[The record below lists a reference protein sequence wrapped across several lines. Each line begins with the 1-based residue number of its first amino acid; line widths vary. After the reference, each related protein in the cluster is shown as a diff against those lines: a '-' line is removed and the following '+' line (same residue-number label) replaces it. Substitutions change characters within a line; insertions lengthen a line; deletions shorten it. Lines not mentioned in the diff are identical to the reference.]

1 MLLRREYPP
10 PVELLA
16 APVLEGERY
25 QNRPIYFSDV
35 IVRREGDLVG
45 GFEALRGRSWA
56 YNDPLSHSGY
66 NLTRY
71 ELIRRGETGGFFGRV
86 VEAGS
91 HANALRL
98 VAAGTVDAAAIDSQI
113 LAVEFRDSPELAKS
127 LRVIDAFGPSTIQP
141 MVVASRLPQE
151 IKERMRALLFD
162 LPRDERSRSAL
173 GYGLVRR
180 FAPVADADYDD
191 IRGMLGAA
199 EDSGFMTLR

>member
-1 MLLRREYPP
+1 MLLRREDPP

-35 IVRREGDLVG
+35 IVRRDSDIE

-91 HANALRL
+91 HANSLRL

-113 LAVEFRDSPELAKS
+113 LAVEFRDSPELAGA
-127 LRVIDAFGPSTIQP
+127 LRVIDVFGPSTIQP
-141 MVVASRLPQE
+141 MVAASRLPQE
-151 IKERMRALLFD
+151 IKERMRSLLLD
-162 LPRDERSRSAL
+162 LPRDERSRPAL
-173 GYGLVRR
+173 GYGFVRR
-180 FAPVADADYDD
+180 FAPMIDPDYDD
-191 IRGMLGAA
+191 IRRMLAAA
-199 EDSGFMTLR
+199 EYSGFMTLR

>member
-1 MLLRREYPP
+1 M
-10 PVELLA
+10 ELLA

-35 IVRREGDLVG
+35 IVRRDSDIE

-91 HANALRL
+91 HANSLRL
-98 VAAGTVDAAAIDSQI
+98 VAAGKVVD
-113 LAVEFRDSPELAKS
+113 
-127 LRVIDAFGPSTIQP
+127 G
-141 MVVASRLPQE
+141 
-151 IKERMRALLFD
+151 
-162 LPRDERSRSAL
+162 
-173 GYGLVRR
+173 
-180 FAPVADADYDD
+180 
-191 IRGMLGAA
+191 
-199 EDSGFMTLR
+199 

>member
-1 MLLRREYPP
+1 VLLRREDPP

-35 IVRREGDLVG
+35 IVRRGSDMVG

-56 YNDPLSHSGY
+56 YNDPFSHSGY

-91 HANALRL
+91 HLNALGL

-113 LAVEFRDSPELAKS
+113 LAVVFRDSPELAES
-127 LRVIDAFGPSTIQP
+127 LRVIDVFGPSTIQP
-141 MVVASRLPQE
+141 MVAASRLPQG
-151 IKERMRALLFD
+151 IKERLRALLLD
-162 LPRDERSRSAL
+162 LPGGERSRSAL
-173 GYGLVRR
+173 GYGFVRR
-180 FAPVADADYDD
+180 FAPVTDADYDD
-191 IRGMLGAA
+191 IRDMLGAA
-199 EDSGFMTLR
+199 EDLGFMSLR

>member
-1 MLLRREYPP
+1 M
-10 PVELLA
+10 ELLA

-35 IVRREGDLVG
+35 IVHRDSGLVG

-91 HANALRL
+91 HLNSLRM

-113 LAVEFRDSPELAKS
+113 LAVEFRDTPELAES
-127 LRVIDAFGPSTIQP
+127 LRVIDVFGPSTIQP
-141 MVVASRLPQE
+141 MVVASRLPLE
-151 IKERMRALLFD
+151 IKERMRALLLE
-162 LPRDERSRSAL
+162 LPGDERSRPAL
-173 GYGLVRR
+173 GYGFVRR
-180 FAPVADADYDD
+180 FAPMSDPDYDD
-191 IRGMLGAA
+191 IRSMLAAA